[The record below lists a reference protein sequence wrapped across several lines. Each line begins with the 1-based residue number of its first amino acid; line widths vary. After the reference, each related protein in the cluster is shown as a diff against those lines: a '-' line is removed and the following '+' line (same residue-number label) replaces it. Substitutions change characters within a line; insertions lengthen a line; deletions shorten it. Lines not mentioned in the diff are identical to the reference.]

1 MSSSTGGR
9 ADGSV
14 ILVTGATGN
23 LGRATCA
30 TLARLGHRI
39 VALDR
44 MTSPLQA
51 MVATLP
57 DPARHVA
64 IAGVDLGDAAACDAA
79 MAEAAARLGRLDGA
93 VHTVGGF
100 AAASIA
106 EGDAAL
112 FESMFRL
119 NLLTTANILR
129 AASAA
134 MRPAGRGSLLA
145 IGAMAALRAP
155 AGLAAYAASKAGV
168 LRLVE
173 AYAEELKPAGLRVNA
188 LLPGTIDTPA
198 NRAAMPGADT
208 SGWVTPTQVA
218 DAAAFL
224 LSDAASGITGA
235 LIPVTGRG

>member
-1 MSSSTGGR
+1 MGSSTGG
-9 ADGSV
+9 AASPPV
-14 ILVTGATGN
+14 ILVTGAAGN
-23 LGRATCA
+23 LGRAVCA
-30 TLARLGHRI
+30 TLAQRGSRV

-44 MTSPLQA
+44 VAGPLQA
-51 MVATLP
+51 MLATLP
-57 DPARHVA
+57 FPERHVA
-64 IAGVDLGDAAACDAA
+64 IPGVDLGDAAACNAA
-79 MAEAAARLGRLDGA
+79 VAEAGARLGRLDGA

-100 AAASIA
+100 AAAPVA
-106 EGDAAL
+106 DGDAAL
-112 FESMFRL
+112 FEGMFRL

-129 AASAA
+129 AAIAEMLVS
-134 MRPAGRGSLLA
+134 GRGSLVA

-155 AGLAAYAASKAGV
+155 AGLAAYSASKAGV

-173 AYAEELKPAGLRVNA
+173 AYAEELKPSGLRVNA

-208 SGWVTPTQVA
+208 AGWVAPSQVA
-218 DAAAFL
+218 EAAAFL